1 MQAALDQ
8 VERLLRA
15 YNHVYE
21 ANLAAV
27 VREAFAQDP
36 SAACRMLNS
45 DEWWDSRQSVA
56 AIDLAVN
63 GGFTPTA
70 RQDAQALRSA
80 LIEVF
85 TTMLAYGEKNVAGE
99 LIVSQFQKWMESH
112 V

>member
-8 VERLLRA
+8 LERLLRA
-15 YNHVYE
+15 YNHVYA

-27 VREAFAQDP
+27 ARETYAQDP

-56 AIDLAVN
+56 AIDLAVD
-63 GGFTPTA
+63 GGFTPMA
-70 RQDAQALRSA
+70 REDAQALRRA

-85 TTMLAYGEKNVAGE
+85 TTMLAYGEENPAGE
-99 LIVSQFQKWMESH
+99 IIVSQFQKWMESH